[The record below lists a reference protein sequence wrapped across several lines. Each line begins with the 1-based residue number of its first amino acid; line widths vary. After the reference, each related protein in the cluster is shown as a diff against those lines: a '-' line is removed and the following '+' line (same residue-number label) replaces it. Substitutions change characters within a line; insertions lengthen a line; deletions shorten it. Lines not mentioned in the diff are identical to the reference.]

1 VEVIMRLDARAFG
14 TAGGVVAA
22 ALFTICALA
31 VAVVPDQT
39 TALASYLVHMDL
51 SGMTRTM
58 TFGRFVGG
66 LVIWTLGT
74 GVTFGAVAGVY
85 NLLVTEAIQRVA
97 AARSAPQV
105 AHL

>member
-1 VEVIMRLDARAFG
+1 MRLDARAFG
-14 TAGGVVAA
+14 AAAGMVAA

-39 TALASYLVHMDL
+39 TGLASYLIHMDL

-58 TFGRFVGG
+58 TFGRFIGG

-74 GVTFGAVAGVY
+74 GVTFGAVAEVY
-85 NLLVTEAIQRVA
+85 NLLVARSAVTQRVA
-97 AARSAPQV
+97 AARPAAQV
-105 AHL
+105 AQF

>member
-1 VEVIMRLDARAFG
+1 MRLDARAFG
-14 TAGGVVAA
+14 AAAGMVAA

-39 TALASYLVHMDL
+39 TELASYLVHMDL

-58 TFGRFVGG
+58 TFGRFIGG

-74 GVTFGAVAGVY
+74 GVTFGAVAEIY
-85 NLLVTEAIQRVA
+85 NLLVARSAATQRVA
-97 AARSAPQV
+97 AARPAPQV
-105 AHL
+105 VQF